1 MSAALSLSRVTSRV
15 LGMAAATAASLIV
28 LVISNPGV
36 LEAWLL
42 GFILLAGLSSGAL
55 ALLLTG
61 HILGEIWLQPIR
73 AELEAVADLVPM
85 MAILAVPILV
95 YPEALYP
102 WAGGDGASDWLDPE
116 FFLIRGAIYLAVW
129 VAVAGLAKQRH
140 YGPVA
145 SAIGLVVLVPS
156 TSLAALDWLASREPE
171 WISGL
176 YGPAFAVSQL
186 LAAMAFGLIVTL
198 IRPGHPDRLQAES
211 LRAAL
216 LALALLTLWTW
227 FSQFLIVWMANLPP
241 EGAWYIGRA
250 GAWLVL
256 EGIALSALLVA
267 VVLLFPPHAGPLRL
281 AVITGLLIVQHGA
294 HLIWLIRPTALH
306 AVPPVLDIV
315 VLTVMIGLWLV
326 FLSVELT
333 RRPNLSLTAQAGA

>member
-1 MSAALSLSRVTSRV
+1 
-15 LGMAAATAASLIV
+15 
-28 LVISNPGV
+28 
-36 LEAWLL
+36 
-42 GFILLAGLSSGAL
+42 
-55 ALLLTG
+55 
-61 HILGEIWLQPIR
+61 
-73 AELEAVADLVPM
+73 
-85 MAILAVPILV
+85 
-95 YPEALYP
+95 LYP